1 MQKNIL
7 FLTLIAFAFLL
18 WQCGND
24 GDEPQPDPN
33 APAITSFSPTSA
45 EQGQEV
51 TVVGKNFP
59 TDANQ
64 IEVRVGN
71 NSTVVKPTSATTT
84 QIKFLVPYQATTG
97 KINLKIGTNNINSAT
112 DLTITATTAP
122 NITTISRAGDFTVRR
137 SILSVE
143 GTNLARTAPNAPQP
157 KYFMKDAG
165 GLDVEMKVIGT
176 ASNTSA
182 VLQVPE
188 TAVTSPIKI
197 VTFAGQDS
205 EGPVALKT
213 ITVTNFAALAG
224 NTGSILALAVGTDGT
239 VYGIDRNA
247 VVKFPAAGGT
257 PTVIAGV
264 ANTSGMVN
272 GTGTA
277 ARFNFPRGLAIDASN
292 NLYVADTENH
302 CIRKVTQAGVVT
314 TFAGTLGTSGFATG
328 APGVARF
335 NKPWGITLSS
345 GASPLIVADNGNKA
359 IRSVGL
365 TDGTVF
371 DINGGPNVAN
381 NPFNSIK
388 GITSLSTS
396 MYVTDDANHVVHKAF
411 TGTGAL
417 TEYGVL
423 GQSGFLD
430 ANTNARFN
438 APTGILRLGSQD
450 IFITDRNNHSLRWA
464 KVSNTGNGIVFTV
477 VGPTPNNNQ
486 QPSAGN
492 PFTAPSAIAGLASTV
507 GGVGVYTIYV
517 AYEVGAVAKI
527 VIQ

>member
-1 MQKNIL
+1 MKKQLL
-7 FLTLIAFAFLL
+7 FLTLFSLACLV
-18 WQCGND
+18 WQCGGSD
-24 GDEPQPDPN
+24 GDPKPDPN
-33 APAITSFSPTSA
+33 TPTIISFLPASA

-51 TVVGKNFP
+51 TVTGTNFP
-59 TDANQ
+59 TDINQ

-71 NSTVVKPTSATTT
+71 NSTMVKPTTASPTEL
-84 QIKFLVPYQATTG
+84 KFLVPFQATTG
-97 KINLKIGTNNINSAT
+97 KINLKIGTNSLNSAT
-112 DLTITATTAP
+112 DLAITATPAP
-122 NITTISRAGDFTVRR
+122 SITTISLAGDFTVRR
-137 SILSVE
+137 SILSVA
-143 GTNLARTAPNAPQP
+143 GTNLARTAPNAPEP
-157 KYFMKDAG
+157 KYFMKNAG
-165 GLDVEMKVIGT
+165 GQDVEMKIIGT

-205 EGPVALKT
+205 EGTITLKT
-213 ITVTNFAALAG
+213 ITVTAFATLAG
-224 NTGSILALAVGTDGT
+224 NGSSIQALAVGTDGT

-247 VVKFPAAGGT
+247 VVKFPTAGGT

-264 ANTSGMVN
+264 AGTSGAVN

-277 ARFNFPRGLAIDASN
+277 ARFNFPKGLAIDASN

-314 TFAGTLGTSGFATG
+314 TFAGTLGTSGFEIG

-335 NKPWGITLSS
+335 NKPWGIALSS
-345 GASPLIVADNGNKA
+345 GASPLLVADNGNKA
-359 IRSVGL
+359 IRSVAL
-365 TDGTVF
+365 ADGTVF
-371 DINGGPNVAN
+371 NINGGPSVAN

-388 GITSLSTS
+388 GITSLFTN
-396 MYVTDDANHVVHKAF
+396 MYVADDAQHIVHKAF
-411 TGTGAL
+411 TGTGVL

-464 KVSNTGNGIVFTV
+464 KVSNTSNGMVFTV

-492 PFTAPSAIAGLASTV
+492 PFTAPSAIAGIASTV